1 MRASDLLVKC
11 LENEGVEYIFG
22 ISGEETLDLMDS
34 LSRSSIRFVVTRHE
48 QGAAFMANVY
58 GRLTGKAGVCLSTL
72 GPGASNLLTG
82 VADAYLDRA
91 PLVAIT
97 GQAGR
102 ERIHKESHQY
112 VNIVEMFRPVT
123 KWNARVER
131 PDVIPEVVRKAFRVA
146 QMEKP
151 GATHIELPE
160 DVASEEVA
168 GLPLPRQE
176 ISYPASN
183 QKGVAAAVVLLS
195 QARYPMIIAGNG
207 VIRRNASAEL
217 KALAQKLHIPVTHTF
232 MGLGALDARE
242 HLALPA
248 VGLQSRDWIMC
259 GLDKADVVL
268 CVGYDLVEYAPKQW
282 NADKSKAIIH
292 IDTLPSETDECYV
305 PQVEIVGEIRE
316 ALHALKEACTAGEKG
331 RPHLALK
338 EALEAEL
345 AQYRNDLSFPI
356 KPQKAIVDLRRA
368 LADDDIVI
376 SDVGAHKLWLA
387 RMYPTYRPQTLII
400 SNGYSAMGLAVP
412 GAIAAKMV
420 RPQRRVVAVSGDG
433 AFLMTSQ
440 ELETARRLG
449 TAFVVMVWVDSG
461 YGAIAWKQQLRFGH
475 TFGTTFG
482 NPDLVKYADSFGL
495 EGFRVESAPEL
506 LPTLERALMLD
517 KPAIVEVP
525 IDYTENLRLTERLG
539 HLISPI

>member
-1 MRASDLLVKC
+1 MKASDLLVKC

-22 ISGEETLDLMDS
+22 IPGEETLELMDA
-34 LSRSSIRFVVTRHE
+34 LSRSSIRFIVVRHE

-58 GRLTGKAGVCLSTL
+58 GRLTGKAGVCLGTL
-72 GPGASNLLTG
+72 GPGATNLLTG

-97 GQAGR
+97 GQAGL

-112 VNIVEMFRPVT
+112 VNIVEVFHPVT

-131 PDVIPEVVRKAFRVA
+131 PDVIPEVVRKAFKVA

-160 DVASEEVA
+160 DVAAQEVTSS
-168 GLPLPRQE
+168 PLPIQD
-176 ISYPASN
+176 IAYSAPN
-183 QKGVAAAVVLLS
+183 QKSIAAATALLER
-195 QARYPMIIAGNG
+195 ARYPIIIAGNG
-207 VIRRNASAEL
+207 VLRRNASAEL
-217 KALAQKLHIPVTHTF
+217 KVLAQKLHIPVTHTF
-232 MGLGALDARE
+232 MGLGALDSRE

-259 GLDKADVVL
+259 GLDRADVVI

-292 IDTLPSETDECYV
+292 IDTLPSEIDEYYL
-305 PQVEIVGEIRE
+305 PRVEIVGEIRE
-316 ALHALKEACTAGEKG
+316 GLWALANACSPAETG

-345 AQYRNDLSFPI
+345 AESRTDSGFPI
-356 KPQKAIVDLRRA
+356 KPQKAIADLRRA
-368 LADDDIVI
+368 LKDDDIVV

-387 RMYPTYRPQTLII
+387 RMYPTYAPQTLII
-400 SNGYSAMGLAVP
+400 SNGYAAMGLGIP
-412 GAIAAKMV
+412 GAIAAKLV
-420 RPQRRVVAVSGDG
+420 HPEVRVVAVCGDG
-433 AFLMTSQ
+433 GFLMTSA
-440 ELETARRLG
+440 EMETAKRLG

-461 YGAIAWKQQLRFGH
+461 YGAITWKQQVRYGH
-475 TFGTTFG
+475 TYGATFE
-482 NPDLVKYADSFGL
+482 NPDFVKYAQSFGL
-495 EGFRVESAPEL
+495 PGFRVESAAEL
-506 LPTLERALMLD
+506 RPTLERALEMD
-517 KPAIVEVP
+517 VPAIVEVP
-525 IDYTENLRLTERLG
+525 IDYAENLRLTERLG
-539 HLISPI
+539 HLVSPL